1 MWQYNNGKLWLPSGN
16 QSWLAGKSLFLDDFR
31 GEKYLYIYID
41 DFTQFSCDFPV
52 FFPLKPPFTS
62 HVPASHMGLSEN
74 RVPLNPFTTI
84 FPIKQLFLMGIPTF
98 RQTMVDIGGL
108 PPWTAAATTS
118 EPAAWVSKTWK
129 LSRKPA
135 WYRPSVP
142 KCCFFLWQKLQNMEC
157 YWNMNG
163 KIIDY

>member
-1 MWQYNNGKLWLPSGN
+1 MENSDYPLVIK
-16 QSWLAGKSLFLDDFR
+16 AGLLENHYFLTIFAVR
-31 GEKYLYIYID
+31 NIYIYID

-108 PPWTAAATTS
+108 PP
-118 EPAAWVSKTWK
+118 
-129 LSRKPA
+129 
-135 WYRPSVP
+135 
-142 KCCFFLWQKLQNMEC
+142 
-157 YWNMNG
+157 
-163 KIIDY
+163 

>member
-31 GEKYLYIYID
+31 GEKHPYIYID

-108 PPWTAAATTS
+108 PH
-118 EPAAWVSKTWK
+118 EPQLPRPRNPPHGYHRRGSCPGSQPGTGHLFQNAVFFFVAK
-129 LSRKPA
+129 LNYKI
-135 WYRPSVP
+135 WNVTGI
-142 KCCFFLWQKLQNMEC
+142 WME
-157 YWNMNG
+157 
-163 KIIDY
+163 K